1 MNATMTPNVRHRAS
15 ADDRALIRLLGD
27 HPAPGYCHFFW
38 DPPALPFARLY
49 LDGFDSTYI
58 RGRTVGD
65 VARAA
70 LAAIEAM
77 S

>member
-1 MNATMTPNVRHRAS
+1 MKTTTTPNVRYRS
-15 ADDRALIRLLGD
+15 SEDDRALIRLLGD
-27 HPAPGYCHFFW
+27 HPAAGYCHFSW

-49 LDGFDSTYI
+49 LDGYDPAYI

-65 VARAA
+65 VARNA
-70 LAAIEAM
+70 LARIEAL